1 MYRNIRFF
9 TFTSLRGGNGPDL
22 KRVHRRGNFVNIS
35 VRSRRFRL
43 RTFQII
49 LRGTWFER
57 NTATA
62 THPGS
67 KARIL
72 LVEFAGSALQG
83 PRVLR
88 RETSRPEATTPL

>member
-9 TFTSLRGGNGPDL
+9 AFTSLRGGNGPDL

-72 LVEFAGSALQG
+72 LVEFAGRAPRG
-83 PRVLR
+83 PRVPR
-88 RETSRPEATTPL
+88 RETSRPEAAIPL